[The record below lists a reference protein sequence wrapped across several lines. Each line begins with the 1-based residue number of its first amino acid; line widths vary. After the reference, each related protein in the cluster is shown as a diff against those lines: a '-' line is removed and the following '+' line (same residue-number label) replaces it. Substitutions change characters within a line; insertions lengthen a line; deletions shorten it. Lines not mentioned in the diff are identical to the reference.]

1 MYEKGRYLIPDYL
14 VTLCFLRK
22 LGSIST
28 LDSSS
33 SLLNP
38 IHLNNDHILLLS
50 KLRYLK
56 YKQTYNQMGIEIKN
70 PP

>member
-28 LDSSS
+28 LDQLQFFIKPNSS
-33 SLLNP
+33 
-38 IHLNNDHILLLS
+38 
-50 KLRYLK
+50 
-56 YKQTYNQMGIEIKN
+56 
-70 PP
+70 